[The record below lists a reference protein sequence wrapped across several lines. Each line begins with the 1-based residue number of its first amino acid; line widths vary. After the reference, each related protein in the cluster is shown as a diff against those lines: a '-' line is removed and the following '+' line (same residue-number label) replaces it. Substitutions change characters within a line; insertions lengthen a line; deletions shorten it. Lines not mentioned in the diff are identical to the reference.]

1 MRLEKWVRGT
11 GYRVIT
17 FGISTMTAEPLS
29 ILCLGAHSDD
39 IEIGCGGTILQL
51 SRAAAKPQFHWVVFS
66 APGIRG
72 EEARKG
78 AGLFT
83 AGCETE
89 VILKDF
95 RDGFLPYCG
104 TQAKEFFEELK
115 ARIRPGLIFT
125 HTRDD
130 AHQDHRLISEL
141 TWNTFRNHFILE
153 YEIPKYDGDLGR
165 PNVFVPLEESTC
177 EAKLENLSETFQSQG
192 AKPWFTRETFA
203 GLMRIRGIEA
213 NAKSGYAEA
222 FYSRKI
228 VTDLI
233 PANG

>member
-1 MRLEKWVRGT
+1 MRLEERVRST
-11 GYRVIT
+11 GHRVI
-17 FGISTMTAEPLS
+17 GLRISGTAADPLTV
-29 ILCLGAHSDD
+29 LCLGAHSDD

-66 APGIRG
+66 ASGIRG
-72 EEARKG
+72 EEARRG

-104 TQAKEFFEELK
+104 TQAKEFFEVIK
-115 ARIRPGLIFT
+115 VRICPDLIFT

-130 AHQDHRLISEL
+130 AHQDHRMISEL
-141 TWNTFRNHFILE
+141 TWNTFRNHLILE

-165 PNVFVPLEESTC
+165 PNVFVPLEKPTC
-177 EAKLENLSETFQSQG
+177 EAKLQNLSETFQSQR
-192 AKPWFTRETFA
+192 AKPWFARETFA
-203 GLMRIRGIEA
+203 GLMRIRGMEA

-228 VTDLI
+228 VTELI
-233 PANG
+233 PANE